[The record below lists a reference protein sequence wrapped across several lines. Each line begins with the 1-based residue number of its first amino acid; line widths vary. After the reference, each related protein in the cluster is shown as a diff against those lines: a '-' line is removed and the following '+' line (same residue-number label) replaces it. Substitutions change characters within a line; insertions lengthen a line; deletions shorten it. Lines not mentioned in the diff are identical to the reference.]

1 MSKEQA
7 METLVLIVALS
18 ISMVMP
24 LQSSRIILEECST
37 GVLQQAR
44 RAFRAS
50 DLSQAKRLAESIVD
64 CPEALG
70 AEAARLL
77 TRVTIRRENDRL
89 WQRAQVLIQRQRFA
103 EACQLLHEVQV
114 TAPHFPNLQV
124 ARQQAGCN
132 PDLVQLQEDLDR
144 VDELI
149 EKENWQ
155 EARQLLNSFLEKHP
169 DETKAQERRR
179 AVELE
184 IQRIHSKTAALHY
197 DAALRLFEQGDAA
210 GAKSRL
216 QEVLKTSRDH
226 PEARALLRKVETRL
240 QEQANAQTA
249 RRLSIQA
256 RQLLDGGDFAGARER
271 IEEAIALQGSD
282 PRLMELRRTIK
293 VARISHEARE
303 LLDAGES
310 VEARL
315 RVEEALSLQ
324 SSGPLLIEL
333 QGFIEKERQETLL
346 RLAVQSYYSGEYT
359 ETIAQ
364 LKGYL
369 EAKKQ
374 PPNAAMAYFFLGAS
388 VASVSMLSE
397 NAPAQSLETAKEHFR
412 TGRHIDP
419 DFTPPLESVSPRVLA
434 IFSQAVIGNR

>member
-1 MSKEQA
+1 MFKEQA
-7 METLVLIVALS
+7 TETLVLITALS

-24 LQSSRIILEECST
+24 LQSKRITPEKCST
-37 GVLQQAR
+37 GVLEQAQ
-44 RAFRAS
+44 RAFRAD
-50 DLSQAKRLAESIVD
+50 DLSQAERLAESIVD

-77 TRVTIRRENDRL
+77 TTVTSRRENDRL
-89 WQRAQVLIQRQRFA
+89 WQRAQVLIQRQRFE
-103 EACQLLHEVQV
+103 EACQLLHKIQV
-114 TAPHFPNLQV
+114 TAPVFPNLQV
-124 ARQQAGCN
+124 ARLKAGCN
-132 PDLVQLQEDLDR
+132 PDLAQLQEDLDR

-149 EKENWQ
+149 EEENWQ
-155 EARQLLNSFLEKHP
+155 EARRLLNSLLEKHP
-169 DETKAQERRR
+169 DKTEAQGRQR

-184 IQRIHSKTAALHY
+184 IQRIHSKTAAFHY
-197 DAALRLFEQGDAA
+197 DAAVRLFEQGDAA
-210 GAKSRL
+210 DAKSHL
-216 QEVLKTSRDH
+216 QKVLKTSRDH

-240 QEQANAQTA
+240 QEQANAETA
-249 RRLSIQA
+249 RGLSIQA

-315 RVEEALSLQ
+315 KVEEALSLQ

-333 QGFIEKERQETLL
+333 QDFIEKERQETLL

-374 PPNAAMAYFFLGAS
+374 PPYAAMAYFFLGAS
-388 VASVSMLSE
+388 VASASMLSE
-397 NAPAQSLETAKEHFR
+397 NAPPQSLETAKEHFR

-419 DFTPPLESVSPRVLA
+419 EFTPPLESVSPRIQT
-434 IFSQAVIGNR
+434 IFFQSVVGNR

>member
-1 MSKEQA
+1 MFREQPT
-7 METLVLIVALS
+7 ETLVLITALS

-24 LQSSRIILEECST
+24 VKSRRSTPEECST
-37 GVLQQAR
+37 GVLEQAR
-44 RAFRAS
+44 RAFRAD
-50 DLSQAKRLAESIVD
+50 DLSQAERLAESIVD

-77 TRVTIRRENDRL
+77 TTVTSRRENDRI
-89 WQRAQVLIQRQRFA
+89 WQRAQQLIQRQRFE
-103 EACQLLHEVQV
+103 EACQLLHEIQV
-114 TAPHFPNLQV
+114 TAPDFPNLQV
-124 ARQQAGCN
+124 ARQQADCN

-144 VDELI
+144 VDKLI

-155 EARQLLNSFLEKHP
+155 EAHQLLNRLLEKHP
-169 DETKAQERRR
+169 DETQAQERQR
-179 AVELE
+179 AVGLE
-184 IQRIHSKTAALHY
+184 IQRIHSKTAAFHY
-197 DAALRLFEQGDAA
+197 DAAVKLFEQGDTA

-249 RRLSIQA
+249 TRFSIQA
-256 RQLLDGGDFAGARER
+256 R
-271 IEEAIALQGSD
+271 
-282 PRLMELRRTIK
+282 
-293 VARISHEARE
+293 
-303 LLDAGES
+303 
-310 VEARL
+310 
-315 RVEEALSLQ
+315 
-324 SSGPLLIEL
+324 EL
-333 QGFIEKERQETLL
+333 QEPLL

-369 EAKKQ
+369 EANKQ
-374 PPNAAMAYFFLGAS
+374 PPYAAMAYFFLGAS
-388 VASVSMLSE
+388 VASVSMLSK
-397 NAPAQSLETAKEHFR
+397 NAPPQSLQTAKEHFR

-419 DFTPPLESVSPRVLA
+419 DFTPPLESISPRIQA

>member
-1 MSKEQA
+1 MEQA
-7 METLVLIVALS
+7 
-18 ISMVMP
+18 
-24 LQSSRIILEECST
+24 Q
-37 GVLQQAR
+37 
-44 RAFRAS
+44 RAFRAD
-50 DLSQAKRLAESIVD
+50 DLSQAERLAESIVD

-77 TRVTIRRENDRL
+77 TTVTSRRENDRL
-89 WQRAQVLIQRQRFA
+89 WQRAQVLIQRQRFE
-103 EACQLLHEVQV
+103 EACQLLHKIQV
-114 TAPHFPNLQV
+114 TAPVFPNLQV
-124 ARQQAGCN
+124 ARLKAGCN
-132 PDLVQLQEDLDR
+132 PDLAQLQEDLDR

-149 EKENWQ
+149 EEENWQ
-155 EARQLLNSFLEKHP
+155 EARRLLNSLLEKHP
-169 DETKAQERRR
+169 DKTEAQGRQR

-184 IQRIHSKTAALHY
+184 IQRIHSKTAAFHY
-197 DAALRLFEQGDAA
+197 DAAVRLFEQGDAA
-210 GAKSRL
+210 DAKSHL
-216 QEVLKTSRDH
+216 QKVLKTSRDH

-240 QEQANAQTA
+240 QEQANAETA
-249 RRLSIQA
+249 RGLSIQA

-315 RVEEALSLQ
+315 KVEEALSLQ

-333 QGFIEKERQETLL
+333 QDFIEKERQETLL

-374 PPNAAMAYFFLGAS
+374 PPYAAMAYFFLGAS
-388 VASVSMLSE
+388 VASASMLSE
-397 NAPAQSLETAKEHFR
+397 NAPPQSLETAKEHFR

-419 DFTPPLESVSPRVLA
+419 EFTPPLESVSPRIQA
-434 IFSQAVIGNR
+434 IFFQSVVGNR